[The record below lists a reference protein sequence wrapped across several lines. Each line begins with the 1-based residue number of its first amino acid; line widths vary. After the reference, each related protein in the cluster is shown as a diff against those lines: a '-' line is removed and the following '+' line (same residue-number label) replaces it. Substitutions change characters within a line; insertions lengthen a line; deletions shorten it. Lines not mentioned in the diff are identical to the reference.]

1 MRERNAALKR
11 IFGRQSHQDEEQSD
25 EKNYNTVA
33 VSRETKTTTDKS
45 LNSAVVPIR
54 DSTTSASFQDV
65 DYAQDEEIVE
75 PEQLSMGVG
84 GAFACTDTCLDKG
97 AKTLAKIIAHRWKD

>member
-1 MRERNAALKR
+1 LKR
-11 IFGRQSHQDEEQSD
+11 IFGCPSHQDEEQSD

-65 DYAQDEEIVE
+65 DHAQDEEIVE
-75 PEQLSMGVG
+75 PE
-84 GAFACTDTCLDKG
+84 
-97 AKTLAKIIAHRWKD
+97 

>member
-1 MRERNAALKR
+1 LASKKAQGFVHLRERNAALKR

-45 LNSAVVPIR
+45 LNSAVVLIR

-65 DYAQDEEIVE
+65 GHAQDEEIVE
-75 PEQLSMGVG
+75 PE
-84 GAFACTDTCLDKG
+84 
-97 AKTLAKIIAHRWKD
+97 